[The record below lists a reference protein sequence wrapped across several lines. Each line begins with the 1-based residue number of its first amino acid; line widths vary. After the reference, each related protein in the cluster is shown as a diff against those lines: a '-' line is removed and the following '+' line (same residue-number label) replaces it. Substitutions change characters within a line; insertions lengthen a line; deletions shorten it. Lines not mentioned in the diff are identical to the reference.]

1 MKQGH
6 LMKEEISVYIRTVFE
21 AWGIAKA
28 GADRMSEFDMPGLIW
43 MQQYLSNMGS
53 KHNMGSD
60 TPSC

>member
-1 MKQGH
+1 
-6 LMKEEISVYIRTVFE
+6 MKEEISVYIRTVFE